1 MRNAMHRLWASGIVL
16 AMAMS
21 VCGAGA
27 LAAAPV
33 CGRTVQYAVS
43 DVKFH
48 SRDFTATCR
57 PGGACTIIT
66 HHMDSDAPLGF
77 SHLFGFRRETAD
89 GRWQAVLVDET
100 GEVDTAISLSFQ
112 VDGNAPATVA
122 ANMVTQAEGLPP
134 AYYMDTGLTEL
145 VLADSKPGNRI
156 KWRYRTTQGSER
168 VAAFSLD
175 GLTDAL
181 EWSDCAQAELVSAK
195 TDPAAADPEEPE
207 YSGPEPGVPFDP
219 DGRESG
225 EPEG

>member
-1 MRNAMHRLWASGIVL
+1 MKRLWLSCTCM

-21 VCGAGA
+21 VSGGSVLAGG
-27 LAAAPV
+27 PV

-66 HHMDSDAPLGF
+66 HHLDGDAPLGF

-100 GEVDTAISLSFQ
+100 GEVDTATSLSFR
-112 VDGNAPATVA
+112 VDGNAPAMVA
-122 ANMVTQAEGLPP
+122 ANMVTQADGLPP

-145 VLADSKPGNRI
+145 VLVEARPGNRI
-156 KWRYRTTQGSER
+156 EWRYQTTQGSER
-168 VAAFSLD
+168 VAAFSLI

-181 EWSDCAQAELVSAK
+181 EWSDCAQAELLSAS
-195 TDPAAADPEEPE
+195 TDPASIEAEEPE
-207 YSGPEPGVPFDP
+207 YSGPEPGVPVDP
-219 DGRESG
+219 ADRESG

>member
-21 VCGAGA
+21 VCGADA
-27 LAAAPV
+27 QAATPV
-33 CGRTVQYAVS
+33 CERTVQYAVS

-145 VLADSKPGNRI
+145 VLADSRPGNRI
-156 KWRYRTTQGSER
+156 EWRYRTTQGSER
-168 VAAFSLD
+168 VAAFSLV

-195 TDPAAADPEEPE
+195 TDPAAADPEQPE